1 MDVGMSNSA
10 PIDSRAAAEASRGD
24 ETRQASRL
32 IEAAQEV
39 YSRAYAP
46 YSSYR
51 VAAAV
56 LANDGKI
63 YTGCNIENA
72 VYPLTMCAE
81 RVAIFNAIAAGARVI
96 EAIAVVTSNAGTPC
110 GSCRQV
116 MREFA
121 ADATPIHV
129 ADLTGA
135 YQTYTLDELLPVS
148 FSAKDLSGARTDSR
162 SS

>member
-1 MDVGMSNSA
+1 MSKLESTGGRTSTETETDAGDQISA
-10 PIDSRAAAEASRGD
+10 SDLIDAARE
-24 ETRQASRL
+24 
-32 IEAAQEV
+32 I
-39 YSRAYAP
+39 YSHAYAP
-46 YSSYR
+46 YSNYP

-56 LANDGKI
+56 LADDGKI
-63 YTGCNIENA
+63 YTGCNVENA

-81 RVAIFNAIAAGARVI
+81 RVAIFKAIAAGARVI

-121 ADATPIHV
+121 ADATPIHI

-148 FSAKDLSGARTDSR
+148 FSAKDLSSTRSDSR